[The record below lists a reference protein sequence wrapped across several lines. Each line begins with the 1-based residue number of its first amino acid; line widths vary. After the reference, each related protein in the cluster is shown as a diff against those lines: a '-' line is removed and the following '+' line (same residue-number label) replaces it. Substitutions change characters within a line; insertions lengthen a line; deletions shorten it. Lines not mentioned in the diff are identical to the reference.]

1 MTNEQLE
8 KLREKKRKYYERHK
22 EEINASIRE
31 KRANRTKEEREEEK
45 EKRQKRYANKKE
57 QAHAY
62 YERNKERLLERQHER
77 YRENRECELQKKKS
91 WYNLNRAASH
101 GTRQLCE
108 YCAKFAGGCSWTDR
122 GDDGRVKFEPV
133 PGWNAIPT
141 VLPGRTHRI
150 NSFKIIEC
158 PEYEDDGSRAR
169 EEELRKKS
177 SNKLE
182 VMTTYKGEDLFFSSV
197 ADAARWAME
206 NGQSE
211 AKSHELCVNAMYS
224 SMKRMDEDGCFRYRG
239 REFFLV

>member
-1 MTNEQLE
+1 MTDEQLE
-8 KLREKKRKYYERHK
+8 KLRERKRRYYEQHK
-22 EEINASIRE
+22 VDINAAARE
-31 KRANRTKEEREEEK
+31 KRATMTKAEREEWR
-45 EKRQKRYANKKE
+45 EKRQKEYARRKE
-57 QAHAY
+57 RAHAY
-62 YERNKERLLERQHER
+62 YERNKEKLLARQHEL
-77 YRENRECELQKKKS
+77 YRENRERERQKKKS
-91 WYNLNRAASH
+91 WYNLNKAASH
-101 GTRQLCE
+101 GSRQLCE

-122 GDDGRVKFEPV
+122 DADGHVKFEPV
-133 PGWNAIPT
+133 PGWTALPT
-141 VLPGRTHRI
+141 VIPGRSRRI
-150 NSFKIIEC
+150 DSYQIIEC

-211 AKSHELCVNAMYS
+211 AKSHEMCVNAMYN
-224 SMKRMDEDGCFRYRG
+224 SMKRVDEDGCFRYRG